1 MKKTAKKTV
10 PSAKNKTGWLER
22 EATLTDN
29 LEKAIPKV
37 KDEKKKQFLINA
49 YLYGA
54 HLGD

>member
-1 MKKTAKKTV
+1 MKKLQKKTV